1 MGIHYTYK
9 SNRGERNLQKKQ
21 KQEELRRRSNQR
33 KQINQQQKETNV
45 YVVPA
50 DEVVT
55 LDTLTNPDR
64 KRD

>member
-9 SNRGERNLQKKQ
+9 SNKGERDLQKKQ

-33 KQINQQQKETNV
+33 KQIKQQQKETDV

-55 LDTLTNPDR
+55 LDTLTNPDK

>member
-9 SNRGERNLQKKQ
+9 SNSGERDLQKKQ

-33 KQINQQQKETNV
+33 KKIKQQQKETDV
-45 YVVPA
+45 YVVPT

-55 LDTLTNPDR
+55 LDILTNPDR

>member
-9 SNRGERNLQKKQ
+9 SNRGERDLQKKQ

-33 KQINQQQKETNV
+33 KQIKQQRKEANV
-45 YVVPA
+45 YVVPE
-50 DEVVT
+50 DEIVT

>member
-33 KQINQQQKETNV
+33 KQIKQQKGEVNV
-45 YVVPA
+45 YVVPE
-50 DEVVT
+50 DEIVT
-55 LDTLTNPDR
+55 LDTLTNPD
-64 KRD
+64 KQK